1 MWEVG
6 GIERTR
12 AQYFCSS
19 QPSMVNLLSSFLRK
33 GKSVWRLQE
42 FEEEFQRSSEV
53 THAYRKVIGFER
65 KAKGKRI
72 GQQQAE
78 EGWDESVQ
86 GIKQSK
92 SRLDFENA
100 KLCGSDVG
108 DVNHSQFFAKK
119 CIVGLCLLSTDL
131 ECAACGLDNKTKL
144 VKRGP
149 RDCEVWCG
157 LVWIGFDETHTLTDG
172 WALESKAVFR
182 KKSLSAVFIRIC
194 QSWQKRGCLEI
205 NDEHT

>member
-1 MWEVG
+1 MTVLTSYVMWEVG

-86 GIKQSK
+86 GAVSGNKAKQK
-92 SRLDFENA
+92 S
-100 KLCGSDVG
+100 S
-108 DVNHSQFFAKK
+108 
-119 CIVGLCLLSTDL
+119 
-131 ECAACGLDNKTKL
+131 
-144 VKRGP
+144 
-149 RDCEVWCG
+149 
-157 LVWIGFDETHTLTDG
+157 GF
-172 WALESKAVFR
+172 
-182 KKSLSAVFIRIC
+182 
-194 QSWQKRGCLEI
+194 
-205 NDEHT
+205 

>member
-1 MWEVG
+1 MKKSFKGHLKSHTHTEKLLVLKEKQRVRELDSSRQKKVG
-6 GIERTR
+6 MKVSRE
-12 AQYFCSS
+12 QY
-19 QPSMVNLLSSFLRK
+19 
-33 GKSVWRLQE
+33 
-42 FEEEFQRSSEV
+42 
-53 THAYRKVIGFER
+53 
-65 KAKGKRI
+65 
-72 GQQQAE
+72 
-78 EGWDESVQ
+78 Q

-119 CIVGLCLLSTDL
+119 CIVGLCLLSTAL
-131 ECAACGLDNKTKL
+131 ACAACGLDNKTKL